1 MHRIKAEPEAN
12 SPLRKGD
19 QFWQKQAK
27 QAENGCT
34 RAIIRKSI
42 HCLYKIRIFGK
53 KSK

>member
-1 MHRIKAEPEAN
+1 MHRIKTEVRQTHTKNETI
-12 SPLRKGD
+12 
-19 QFWQKQAK
+19 FFQKQAK

-42 HCLYKIRIFGK
+42 HCLNKIRIFGK